1 MPAYDF
7 GSMGGAGAEL
17 PGCCERM
24 GIDTRKR
31 KIRAE
36 RKNWA
41 KRRDAFKEDLRKIG
55 TRNARW

>member
-1 MPAYDF
+1 
-7 GSMGGAGAEL
+7 
-17 PGCCERM
+17 M

-31 KIRAE
+31 KIRAG